1 MIYSPTNCS
10 RSPQTST
17 LNMGSIASCSILN
30 DTGHDVWITHGI
42 NWKVLI
48 ASVEVVSAL
57 LTTGMHVAAI
67 AASAGEEGALA
78 GGRASIMAEEGEIK
92 GETETT
98 FAGLTA
104 TQWTRARKIT
114 SLSVAALSELLRI
127 SREEAEKLQN
137 DVKEFQASAELIKP
151 GEKYTWSGSPSQTM
165 IVYVMNDKLQ
175 SQNRACFTGPTD
187 GSENIYRISRYFADL
202 DVI

>member
-1 MIYSPTNCS
+1 MTYSPTNCS
-10 RSPQTST
+10 RSPQT
-17 LNMGSIASCSILN
+17 LNMGSSCSILN
-30 DTGHDVWITHGI
+30 DTGHDVWITHAI

-67 AASAGEEGALA
+67 AASAGEEGALS
-78 GGRASIMAEEGEIK
+78 GGRASIMAEGGEIK

-104 TQWTRARKIT
+104 TQWTTTRKIT
-114 SLSVAALSELLRI
+114 SLSVADLSRTLHI

-151 GEKYTWSGSPSQTM
+151 GEKYTWSGTLSLTM
-165 IVYVMNDKLQ
+165 TVYVMNHKLQ
-175 SQNRACFTGPTD
+175 SQNRACFTGPTHD
-187 GSENIYRISRYFADL
+187 SENIYPISKYFTNL
-202 DVI
+202 DVT